1 MAGPVRVDEL
11 ANAAADESRSLL
23 EQLQIVRSVLLNS
36 FLSAAEAA
44 DRPGLA
50 IISGRLLEALRELG
64 KLTGELRE
72 VAGINVTN
80 NTLNLIAS
88 PQFLS
93 LQTDLLDVC
102 RKHPS
107 ARSDIIGLLR
117 SLDTTAAG
125 VTGGLPASADR
136 DVAATID
143 RAASGLSMRPGPPL
157 IDCVAEPADAA

>member
-1 MAGPVRVDEL
+1 MNAKALAGPGINR
-11 ANAAADESRSLL
+11 NSRGS
-23 EQLQIVRSVLLNS
+23 NS

-93 LQTDLLDVC
+93 LQTGLLDVC

-117 SLDTTAAG
+117 SLDATAAG
-125 VTGGLPASADR
+125 VTGGLPAS
-136 DVAATID
+136 ATID